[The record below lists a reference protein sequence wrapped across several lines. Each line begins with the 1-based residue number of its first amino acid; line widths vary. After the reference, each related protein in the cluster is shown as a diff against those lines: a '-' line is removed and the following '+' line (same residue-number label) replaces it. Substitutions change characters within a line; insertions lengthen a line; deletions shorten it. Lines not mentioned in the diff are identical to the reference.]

1 MERRTFGGRRGK
13 WWLGC
18 CVPESGTQQD
28 RLLERSIS
36 AIKVNYILYAFSP

>member
-1 MERRTFGGRRGK
+1 MEAGEGNGG
-13 WWLGC
+13 L
-18 CVPESGTQQD
+18 VVVYQSQVLTD